1 MRQRLKMTALT
12 LQEEAGA
19 RGVLPEGGQS
29 ARLSSG
35 GAAGESPHGEPAGW
49 ELWRWMQAA
58 QRVGRKAASGVDTSG
73 VDGTLS
79 FRDFHEWAPV
89 CLSPPHVVSRML
101 LLPAV
106 PDPSAS
112 LMMEDE
118 ERQQYTSE
126 AEGLRQE
133 LAQARQQLAAYAS
146 HEKQRAAA
154 AATTHSSWLSV
165 GGAGGGAEG
174 SPDGGGSPSS
184 GRGGAPLA
192 PRAEAGVSVASL
204 PAAMPSEPPVD
215 SGLSRHSGTGSGSP
229 TSKVSTLLSTAAHP
243 ADLTIRLLPLF
254 PTATP

>member
-1 MRQRLKMTALT
+1 MGSCM
-12 LQEEAGA
+12 
-19 RGVLPEGGQS
+19 P
-29 ARLSSG
+29 
-35 GAAGESPHGEPAGW
+35 
-49 ELWRWMQAA
+49 
-58 QRVGRKAASGVDTSG
+58 
-73 VDGTLS
+73 
-79 FRDFHEWAPV
+79 F
-89 CLSPPHVVSRML
+89 PPHLVSRML

>member
-1 MRQRLKMTALT
+1 M
-12 LQEEAGA
+12 
-19 RGVLPEGGQS
+19 LPEGGQS

-146 HEKQRAAA
+146 HEKQRAAT
-154 AATTHSSWLSV
+154 AATAHSSWLSV
-165 GGAGGGAEG
+165 GGGGVGPGGEPRRGRQPKQRQGGPFGSTGGGR
-174 SPDGGGSPSS
+174 SLS
-184 GRGGAPLA
+184 GVTSCRH
-192 PRAEAGVSVASL
+192 AS
-204 PAAMPSEPPVD
+204 
-215 SGLSRHSGTGSGSP
+215 
-229 TSKVSTLLSTAAHP
+229 
-243 ADLTIRLLPLF
+243 
-254 PTATP
+254 